1 MHFLQRIGFGGDC
14 TLELYGDKEVSDE
27 VLDEL
32 GRQCF
37 LGARF
42 LWRELREIYG
52 HVSVR
57 LPDNK
62 GFLLMMA
69 RVPEPPIDAD
79 EVMMFDY
86 EGNKLRGQ
94 TATPYEITL
103 HTEIFRTRPDVNSI
117 VHSHPHM
124 ATALTTVGKTVYA
137 LTQQSK
143 QFGKG
148 VPVFKGDFINDREIG
163 AELADCLGD
172 HTAALMKGHGCV
184 TVGRHVPDAV
194 TTVLYLEQAAKQQ
207 IWAASLGGQAELLPQ
222 RILDHKFPESYLRQ
236 EGGGRQTNNLW
247 RQLVWEY
254 EHEQAHEHGRAHS
267 HEH

>member
-1 MHFLQRIGFGGDC
+1 MSNEIEDQLR
-14 TLELYGDKEVSDE
+14 
-27 VLDEL
+27 
-32 GRQCF
+32 RQCF

-69 RVPEPPIDAD
+69 RVPEPPVDPD
-79 EVMMFDY
+79 EVMLFDY
-86 EGNKLRGQ
+86 EGNKLHGN

-103 HTEIFRTRPDVNSI
+103 HTEIFRKRPDVNSI

-124 ATALTTVGKTVYA
+124 ATALTTAGKTVYA
-137 LTQQSK
+137 ITQQSK
-143 QFGKG
+143 QFDKG
-148 VPVFKGDFINDREIG
+148 VPVFKGDFINDVEIG
-163 AELADCLGD
+163 IELADCLGE
-172 HTAALMKGHGCV
+172 HPAALMKGHGCV

-194 TTVLYLEQAAKQQ
+194 TGVFYLEQAAKQQ
-207 IWAASLGGQAELLPQ
+207 IWASMLGTPEILPD
-222 RILDHKFPESYLRQ
+222 RILAHRFPESYAGGKN
-236 EGGGRQTNNLW
+236 EGTNNLW

-254 EHEQAHEHGRAHS
+254 EHDQAHAHGHT
-267 HEH
+267 HEHRHE